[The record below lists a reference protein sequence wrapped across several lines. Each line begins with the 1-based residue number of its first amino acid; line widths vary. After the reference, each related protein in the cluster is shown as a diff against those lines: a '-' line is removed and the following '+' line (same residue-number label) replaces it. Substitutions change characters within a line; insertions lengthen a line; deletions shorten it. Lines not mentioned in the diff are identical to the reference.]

1 MTKPPPPL
9 KMKELLSAARVNR
22 PDFSMDQ
29 LTALVWDQLWAG
41 ELDGSFTIAFDP
53 LLAAWVNPTG
63 RQRSAIHIPEK
74 RAVPDIRS
82 ADRVA
87 DLISTL
93 LRFANVDDALTTA
106 DHDLLRVLD
115 ATPPETEKTAQP
127 SADLESS
134 IAQWRANLA
143 GVPWPRAAGA
153 RVVSLLFDQIA
164 FEPQV
169 ATTIKGRIVSA
180 PSLLESARAACTR
193 WLIDRMRN
201 EEQRPQKL
209 KVQAD
214 AIARFEGLTGY
225 AFKRAWTD
233 AAAKVPTT
241 TWIRRGPKPGSPKP
255 NGQAGSGGN

>member
-9 KMKELLSAARVNR
+9 KMRELLSAARVNR

-29 LTALVWDQLWAG
+29 LAALVWDELWAG

-63 RQRSAIHIPEK
+63 RQRSAIHIPETH
-74 RAVPDIRS
+74 AVPDIRS
-82 ADRVA
+82 ADGVA
-87 DLISTL
+87 DLLSTL

-106 DHDLLRVLD
+106 DHDLLRALD
-115 ATPPETEKTAQP
+115 ATPSETKEIAQP
-127 SADLESS
+127 STDLEAP

-153 RVVSLLFDQIA
+153 RVVSLFFDHA
-164 FEPQV
+164 VFEPTV
-169 ATTIKGRIVSA
+169 AAAIKERIIST
-180 PSLLESARAACTR
+180 PTLLEAAQVVCTR
-193 WLIDRMRN
+193 WLIDRMST
-201 EEQRPQKL
+201 EMQRPQKL

-225 AFKRAWTD
+225 AFKRAWTE
-233 AAAKVPTT
+233 AASKVPTT
-241 TWIRRGPKPGSPKP
+241 TWTKRGPKPGSPKP